1 MSDLPR
7 HIRAR
12 LDAAHGARPTTAD
25 RARIRAKL
33 DAQLIAIAAGA
44 VVASAAATTATAAS
58 AGTASA
64 GTVTAPAAAVTQ
76 QVIAASAK
84 VGWFGFLPKVG
95 LSIFLIGVV
104 GFGARSL
111 VTTHASVPAPA
122 SSQAIEQ
129 VIPVGDVVA
138 IAPSA
143 SAAGSADAVVDAV
156 AAASADAVA
165 SADASADAS
174 SRVPQ
179 AAPRSTGNSRSETAS
194 IAAEVALLRRAQ
206 TALKD
211 GHGDASLRAIDA
223 LDATHP
229 NGALREER
237 SAARVLAL
245 CAAGRDDDARAE
257 ADRFL
262 SQWPASAQAARVR
275 ASCAFSAPAKK

>member
-58 AGTASA
+58 AGT
-64 GTVTAPAAAVTQ
+64 VTAPAAAVTQ

-95 LSIFLIGVV
+95 LSVFLIGVV

-122 SSQAIEQ
+122 SSEAIEQ
-129 VIPVGDVVA
+129 VPPMSEVVA

-143 SAAGSADAVVDAV
+143 SAAIPADAV
-156 AAASADAVA
+156 AAVEPVA
-165 SADASADAS
+165 SADASAEAS
-174 SRVPQ
+174 SKVQ
-179 AAPRSTGNSRSETAS
+179 QTTPRSTANSRSETAS

-245 CAAGRDDDARAE
+245 CAAGRNDDARAE